1 MASIGITLVT
11 LKIEYNINEPI
22 ERLINFLRI
31 DINSVLLVDSFQ
43 PFSNLFETKFW
54 I

>member
-1 MASIGITLVT
+1 MASIEITLVT
-11 LKIEYNINEPI
+11 LKIEYNTNEPI
-22 ERLINFLRI
+22 KQLINFLRI

-43 PFSNLFETKFW
+43 PFSNLFETMFW